1 MEVVLQILFG
11 VVALICLTVGGN
23 LSIKGIRALVPEN
36 TAPQPKLD
44 NTFRFLSGMFFSF
57 AFLLI
62 WMIFN
67 IKSTTE
73 IIYLVGVVVAC
84 AGLGRLYSRIQVGSA
99 GKYYDVIM
107 VIEVLI
113 GISIIVLQYVR

>member
-107 VIEVLI
+107 IIEVLI